1 MYYTIIGV
9 YSKMK
14 HQGLIWRTMGLW
26 VAIHYHLA
34 DPGFADVFEM
44 MDKTLTLKAWGQS
57 EWVVIRAGELG
68 EDKVDDQDKD

>member
-9 YSKMK
+9 YSISKMK

-34 DPGFADVFEM
+34 DPGFADVIWNDGQDLNFE
-44 MDKTLTLKAWGQS
+44 D
-57 EWVVIRAGELG
+57 WVVIRAGELG